1 MLRPDPQSDPQSKFL
16 KEEEKVRKN
25 KWSKIL
31 VFGILTV
38 LFILSSL
45 SVVQAQENNQGK
57 ITAIV
62 VQGNE
67 NISKDLIISQIA
79 SNLGDVFS
87 KENIEKDMKAVYD
100 LGYFKDVKIKLE
112 SFRDGYKVVFE
123 VVENLPIKE
132 ISIEGNT
139 VVSEEEMREV
149 MILQEGQVFCQKIL
163 KNDLDRI
170 SQLYKDRGYLLINI
184 KDVDFDEEGKLWIN
198 ISEGRLEKIVIEGN
212 DKTKEK
218 VITREIN
225 IEPGDLF
232 NFETVK
238 KSLQKIYNLGYFEDV
253 SMKLEAGAEED
264 SIVLVVKVIEKNT
277 GKFGIGAGYNSEE
290 GLMGFTSYEEENLF
304 GGGQKVQAKI
314 EIGGRTTYKL
324 SFLEPWLANTATS
337 FGFEVY
343 DTVYHKEDKEEKV
356 IITEY
361 DEERLG
367 GKLIIGR
374 KLSDSVKLGLELKSE
389 RVTYDLI
396 FGILP
401 EDTKEGLTNSL
412 IPTFSY
418 DTRDNVF
425 EPTSGWYH
433 SFSLENAGG
442 FLGGDYDFTKYNLT
456 LRAYI
461 STQFIE
467 DVVDI
472 GSIKKITDNLSKG
485 VLALRAMGGI
495 ANTDLPSFAV
505 YQVGGMNTLRGYN
518 FGEFSG
524 DKSLVF
530 NVEYRFPLAENFQAV
545 VFADWG
551 QAWDYEESISFEDLK
566 FGRGVGVRFN
576 TPLGPIRLD
585 YGFGEEGTGQTYFS
599 IGHTF

>member
-1 MLRPDPQSDPQSKFL
+1 
-16 KEEEKVRKN
+16 VRKN
-25 KWSKIL
+25 KWNKIL
-31 VFGILTV
+31 VFGILTLIFV
-38 LFILSSL
+38 LSSL
-45 SVVQAQENNQGK
+45 SVVQAQANNQGK

-67 NISKDLIISQIA
+67 NISTDLIISQIA

-132 ISIEGNT
+132 ISIKGNT
-139 VVSEEEMREV
+139 VVSEEEMREAMV
-149 MILQEGQVFCQKIL
+149 LREGQIFCQKIL

-184 KDVDFDEEGKLWIN
+184 KDVNFDEEGKLWIN

-225 IEPGDLF
+225 IEAGDLF
-232 NFETVK
+232 NFEKVK

-253 SMKLEAGAEED
+253 SMKLEPGAEED
-264 SIVLVVKVIEKNT
+264 SIVLVIKVIEKNT

-290 GLMGFTSYEEENLF
+290 GLMGFTSYEENNLF
-304 GGGQKVQAKI
+304 GGGQKVEAKV
-314 EIGGRTTYKL
+314 EIGGRTTYKVA
-324 SFLEPWLANTATS
+324 FLEPWLANTPTS

-343 DTVYHKEDKEEKV
+343 DTAKKEEEKEGGEV
-356 IITEY
+356 ISEY
-361 DEERLG
+361 EEERLG
-367 GKLIIGR
+367 GKLIFGR
-374 KLSDSVKLGLELKSE
+374 RISDAINLGLELKTE
-389 RVTYDLI
+389 KVTYNLI
-396 FGILP
+396 SGSSLP
-401 EDTKEGLTNSL
+401 DNSNEGQTNSL
-412 IPTFSY
+412 TPTFTY

-425 EPTSGWYH
+425 NPASGLYGN
-433 SFSLENAGG
+433 FSLEKAGG

-456 LRAYI
+456 LSTYFSTKIMEEVIDI
-461 STQFIE
+461 S
-467 DVVDI
+467 
-472 GSIKKITDNLSKG
+472 SIKNITDKISQG
-485 VLALRAMGGI
+485 VLAFRAKGGF
-495 ANTDLPSFAV
+495 ANTILPSFAK
-505 YQVGGMNTLRGYN
+505 YKVGGMNTIRGYD

-530 NVEYRFPLAENFQAV
+530 NVEYRLPLAKNFQAV
-545 VFADWG
+545 LFTDWG
-551 QAWDYEESISFEDLK
+551 QAWDYEESINLADLK
-566 FGRGVGVRFN
+566 FGKGIGIRFD
-576 TPLGPIRLD
+576 TPIGPIRLD
-585 YGFGEEGTGQTYFS
+585 YGIDEEGEGQTYFS

>member
-1 MLRPDPQSDPQSKFL
+1 
-16 KEEEKVRKN
+16 VKN
-25 KWSKIL
+25 KGNRWSQIIL
-31 VFGILTV
+31 IGFLTV
-38 LFILSSL
+38 FFILSSL
-45 SVVQAQENNQGK
+45 SLVLANNQGK

-67 NISKDLIISQIA
+67 SISKDLIISQIA
-79 SNLGDVFS
+79 SNLGDMFS
-87 KENIEKDMKAVYD
+87 KENIEKDMNAVYD
-100 LGYFKDVKIKLE
+100 LGYFKDVRIKLE
-112 SFRDGYKVVFE
+112 SFRDGYKVVF
-123 VVENLPIKE
+123 VIVENLPIKE

-139 VVSEEEMREV
+139 IVSEEEMREV
-149 MILQEGQVFCQKIL
+149 MVLQEGQIFCQKIL

-170 SQLYKDRGYLLINI
+170 SQLYKDLGYLLINI
-184 KDVDFDEEGKLWIN
+184 KDINFDEEGKLWIN
-198 ISEGRLEKIVIEGN
+198 ISEGRLEKILIEGN

-218 VITREIN
+218 VIAREIN

-232 NFETVK
+232 NFEIVK

-253 SMKLEAGAEED
+253 SMKLEPGAEED

-290 GLMGFTSYEEENLF
+290 GFMGFTSYEENNLF
-304 GGGQKVQAKI
+304 GGGQKVQAKV
-314 EIGGRTTYKL
+314 ELGGRTTYKL
-324 SFLEPWLANTATS
+324 YFLEPWLAGTPTS

-343 DTVYHKEDKEEKV
+343 DTTKHQKDKEEEV
-356 IITEY
+356 ILAEY

-367 GKLIIGR
+367 GRLIFGR
-374 KLSDSVKLGLELKSE
+374 KISDSVKLGLELKSE

-396 FGILP
+396 SGTLP
-401 EDTKEGLTNSL
+401 EDTNEGLTNSL
-412 IPTFSY
+412 VPTFSY

-433 SFSLENAGG
+433 SFSLEKAGG
-442 FLGGDYDFTKYNLT
+442 FLGGD
-456 LRAYI
+456 
-461 STQFIE
+461 
-467 DVVDI
+467 
-472 GSIKKITDNLSKG
+472 

-495 ANTDLPSFAV
+495 ADTNLPSFAV
-505 YQVGGMNTLRGYN
+505 YQVGGMNTVRGYDL
-518 FGEFSG
+518 GEFSG

-545 VFADWG
+545 LFADWG
-551 QAWDYEESISFEDLK
+551 QAWDYEESIDFEDLK
-566 FGRGVGVRFN
+566 FGRGVGIRFD

-585 YGFGEEGTGQTYFS
+585 YGINEEGEGKTYFS

>member
-1 MLRPDPQSDPQSKFL
+1 M
-16 KEEEKVRKN
+16 RKN

-31 VFGILTV
+31 VFGILI
-38 LFILSSL
+38 LIFILGSL
-45 SVVQAQENNQGK
+45 SVVQAQANNQGK

-62 VQGNE
+62 IQGNE
-67 NISKDLIISQIA
+67 NISKDLIITQIA

-87 KENIEKDMKAVYD
+87 KENIEKDMNAVYG

-123 VVENLPIKE
+123 VVENLPIEE

-139 VVSEEEMREV
+139 VLSEEEMREV
-149 MILQEGQVFCQKIL
+149 MVLLEGQIFSQKIL
-163 KNDLDRI
+163 RNDLDRI

-184 KDVDFDEEGKLWIN
+184 KDIDFDEEGKLWIN
-198 ISEGRLEKIVIEGN
+198 ISEGILEKIVIEGN

-218 VITREIN
+218 IITREIN

-232 NFETVK
+232 NFEKVK

-253 SMKLEAGAEED
+253 SMKLEPGAEED

-277 GKFGIGAGYNSEE
+277 GRFGIGVGYNSEE
-290 GLMGFTSYEEENLF
+290 GLMGFTSYEENNLF
-304 GGGQKVQAKI
+304 GGGQKVQAKV
-314 EIGGRTTYKL
+314 ELGGRTTYKL
-324 SFLEPWLANTATS
+324 SFLEPWLGGTPTS
-337 FGFEVY
+337 LGFEAY
-343 DTVYHKEDKEEKV
+343 DTISHKEDKEEEV
-356 IITEY
+356 ILAEY

-367 GKLIIGR
+367 GRLIFGR
-374 KLSDSVKLGLELKSE
+374 KISDSVKLGLELKSE

-396 FGILP
+396 SGTLP
-401 EDTKEGLTNSL
+401 EDTNEGLTNSL
-412 IPTFSY
+412 VPTFSY

-433 SFSLENAGG
+433 NFSLEKAGG
-442 FLGGDYDFTKYNLT
+442 FLKGDYDFTKYNLT

-461 STQFIE
+461 STKFIE

-472 GSIKKITDNLSKG
+472 SSVKKITDNLSKG
-485 VLALRAMGGI
+485 VLALRAMGGM
-495 ANTDLPSFAV
+495 ADTDLPSFAA
-505 YQVGGMNTLRGYN
+505 YQVGGMNTLRGYD

-545 VFADWG
+545 LFADWG
-551 QAWDYEESISFEDLK
+551 QAWDYGESIDFEDLK
-566 FGRGVGVRFN
+566 FGRGVGVRFD

-585 YGFGEEGTGQTYFS
+585 YGINENGEGKTYFS

>member
-1 MLRPDPQSDPQSKFL
+1 M
-16 KEEEKVRKN
+16 RKN

-45 SVVQAQENNQGK
+45 SVVQAQANNQGK

-123 VVENLPIKE
+123 IVENLPIKE
-132 ISIEGNT
+132 INIEGNT
-139 VVSEEEMREV
+139 IVSEEEMREV
-149 MILQEGQVFCQKIL
+149 MVLQEGQIFCQKIL

-238 KSLQKIYNLGYFEDV
+238 KSLQKIYNLGFFEDV
-253 SMKLEAGAEED
+253 SMKLEPGTEED

-304 GGGQKVQAKI
+304 GGGQKVQAKV
-314 EIGGRTTYKL
+314 ELGGRTTYKL
-324 SFLEPWLANTATS
+324 SFLEPWLGDTPTS
-337 FGFEVY
+337 LGFEVY
-343 DTVYHKEDKEEKV
+343 DTVYHKEDKEEEV
-356 IITEY
+356 ILAEY

-367 GKLIIGR
+367 GRLILGR
-374 KLSDSVKLGLELKSE
+374 KITDSVKLGLELKSE
-389 RVTYDLI
+389 RVTYDEVS
-396 FGILP
+396 GTLP
-401 EDTKEGLTNSL
+401 EDTNEGLTNSL
-412 IPTFSY
+412 VPTFSY

-433 SFSLENAGG
+433 SFSLEKAGG

-461 STQFIE
+461 STKFIE

-472 GSIKKITDNLSKG
+472 SSVKKITDNLSKG
-485 VLALRAMGGI
+485 VLALRAMGGM
-495 ANTDLPSFAV
+495 ADTDLPSFAA
-505 YQVGGMNTLRGYN
+505 YQVGGMNTLRGYD

-545 VFADWG
+545 LFADWG
-551 QAWDYEESISFEDLK
+551 QAWDYEESINFEDLK
-566 FGRGVGVRFN
+566 FGRGVGVRFD

-585 YGFGEEGTGQTYFS
+585 YGISEEGIGQTYFS

>member
-1 MLRPDPQSDPQSKFL
+1 M
-16 KEEEKVRKN
+16 KN
-25 KWSKIL
+25 KRNSRRQIIL
-31 VFGILTV
+31 IGFLTA

-45 SVVQAQENNQGK
+45 SFVQAQANNQGK

-67 NISKDLIISQIA
+67 NISMDLIISQIA

-87 KENIEKDMKAVYD
+87 KENIEKDMKAVFD
-100 LGYFKDVKIKLE
+100 LGYFKDVRIKLE
-112 SFRDGYKVVFE
+112 SFRDGYKVVFV

-132 ISIEGNT
+132 INIEGNT

-149 MILQEGQVFCQKIL
+149 MVLQEGQIFCQKIL
-163 KNDLDRI
+163 KNDVDRI

-184 KDVDFDEEGKLWIN
+184 KDINFDEEGKLWIK

-232 NFETVK
+232 NFETAR
-238 KSLQKIYNLGYFEDV
+238 KSLQNIYNLGFFEDV
-253 SMKLEAGAEED
+253 NMKLEPGTEED
-264 SIVLVVKVIEKNT
+264 SIILVIKVIEKNT

-290 GLMGFTSYEEENLF
+290 GLMGFTSYEENNLF
-304 GGGQKVQAKI
+304 GGGQKIQAKV
-314 EIGGRTTYKL
+314 ELGGRTTYKL
-324 SFLEPWLANTATS
+324 SFLEPWLGDTPTS
-337 FGFEVY
+337 FGFEAY
-343 DTVYHKEDKEEKV
+343 DTIKHKEDKEEEV
-356 IITEY
+356 ILAEY

-367 GKLIIGR
+367 GRLTIGR
-374 KLSDSVKLGLELKSE
+374 KISDSVKLGLEFKVE
-389 RVTYDLI
+389 RVTHDLI
-396 FGILP
+396 SGTLP
-401 EDTKEGLTNSL
+401 EDTDEGLTNSL
-412 IPTFSY
+412 VPTFSY

-433 SFSLENAGG
+433 SFSLEKAGG

-467 DVVDI
+467 DIVDI

-485 VLALRAMGGI
+485 VLALRAMGGM
-495 ANTDLPSFAV
+495 ADTDLPSFAA
-505 YQVGGMNTLRGYN
+505 YQVGGMNTVRGYD

-545 VFADWG
+545 LFADWG
-551 QAWDYEESISFEDLK
+551 QAWDYEESIDFEDLK
-566 FGRGVGVRFN
+566 FGRGVGIRFD

-585 YGFGEEGTGQTYFS
+585 YGINEEGVGKTYFS

>member
-1 MLRPDPQSDPQSKFL
+1 MLRPDPQSKFL

-25 KWSKIL
+25 KLSKIL

-253 SMKLEAGAEED
+253 SMKLEPGAEED

-290 GLMGFTSYEEENLF
+290 GLMGFTSYEENNLF

-585 YGFGEEGTGQTYFS
+585 YGFGEEGIGKTYFS

>member
-1 MLRPDPQSDPQSKFL
+1 M
-16 KEEEKVRKN
+16 RKS

-31 VFGILTV
+31 VFGILT
-38 LFILSSL
+38 LIFILSSL
-45 SVVQAQENNQGK
+45 SAVQAQANNQGK

-67 NISKDLIISQIA
+67 NISIDLIISQIA

-87 KENIEKDMKAVYD
+87 KENIEKDMKAVFD
-100 LGYFKDVKIKLE
+100 LGYFKDVRIKLE
-112 SFRDGYKVVFE
+112 SFRDGYKVVFV

-149 MILQEGQVFCQKIL
+149 MVLQEGQIFCQKIL
-163 KNDLDRI
+163 KNDVDRI

-184 KDVDFDEEGKLWIN
+184 KDINFDEEGKLWIK

-232 NFETVK
+232 NFETAR
-238 KSLQKIYNLGYFEDV
+238 KSLQNIYNLGYFDDV
-253 SMKLEAGAEED
+253 SMKLEPGSEED
-264 SIVLVVKVIEKNT
+264 TIVLVIKVIEKNT

-290 GLMGFTSYEEENLF
+290 GLMGFTSYEENNLF
-304 GGGQKVQAKI
+304 GGGQKIQAKV
-314 EIGGRTTYKL
+314 ELGGRTTYKL
-324 SFLEPWLANTATS
+324 SFLEPWLGGTPTS

-343 DTVYHKEDKEEKV
+343 DTIKHKEDKEEEV
-356 IITEY
+356 ILAEY

-367 GKLIIGR
+367 GRLIFGR
-374 KLSDSVKLGLELKSE
+374 KISDSVKLGLEFKVE
-389 RVTYDLI
+389 RVTHDLI
-396 FGILP
+396 SGTLP
-401 EDTKEGLTNSL
+401 EDTDEGLTNSL
-412 IPTFSY
+412 VPTFSY

-433 SFSLENAGG
+433 SFSLEKAGG
-442 FLGGDYDFTKYNLT
+442 FLGGDYDFSKYNLT

-467 DVVDI
+467 DIVDI

-485 VLALRAMGGI
+485 VLALRAMGGM
-495 ANTDLPSFAV
+495 ADTDLPSFAA
-505 YQVGGMNTLRGYN
+505 YQVGGMNTVRGYD

-545 VFADWG
+545 LFADWG
-551 QAWDYEESISFEDLK
+551 QAWDYEESIDFEDLK
-566 FGRGVGVRFN
+566 FGRGVGIRFD

-585 YGFGEEGTGQTYFS
+585 YGINEEGVGKTYFS

>member
-1 MLRPDPQSDPQSKFL
+1 M
-16 KEEEKVRKN
+16 RKN

-31 VFGILTV
+31 VFGILT
-38 LFILSSL
+38 LIFILGSL

-67 NISKDLIISQIA
+67 NISMDLIISQIA

-87 KENIEKDMKAVYD
+87 KENVEKDMRAVYD
-100 LGYFKDVKIKLE
+100 LGYFKDVKITLE
-112 SFRDGYKVVFE
+112 SFRDGYKVVFT
-123 VVENLPIKE
+123 VVENLPIEE
-132 ISIEGNT
+132 INIEGNT
-139 VVSEEEMREV
+139 VVSKEEMREV
-149 MILQEGQVFCQKIL
+149 MVLQEGQIFCQKIL
-163 KNDLDRI
+163 GNDLDRI

-184 KDVDFDEEGKLWIN
+184 KDIDFDEEGKLWIK

-238 KSLQKIYNLGYFEDV
+238 KSLQKIYNLGFFEDV
-253 SMKLEAGAEED
+253 SMKLEPGSEED

-290 GLMGFTSYEEENLF
+290 GLMGFTSYEENNLF
-304 GGGQKVQAKI
+304 GGGQKVQAKV
-314 EIGGRTTYKL
+314 ELGGRTTYKL
-324 SFLEPWLANTATS
+324 SFLEPWLANTPTS

-343 DTVYHKEDKEEKV
+343 DTTRKEEEKEEGEV
-356 IITEY
+356 ISEY
-361 DEERLG
+361 EEARLG
-367 GKLIIGR
+367 GKLIFGR
-374 KLSDSVKLGLELKSE
+374 RISDAINLGLELKTE
-389 RVTYDLI
+389 KVTYDLVS
-396 FGILP
+396 GSSLP
-401 EDTKEGLTNSL
+401 DDSDEGLTNSL
-412 IPTFSY
+412 TPTFTY

-425 EPTSGWYH
+425 NPASGLYGN
-433 SFSLENAGG
+433 FSLEKAGG

-456 LRAYI
+456 LSTYI
-461 STQFIE
+461 STKIVEEVIDIRSIE
-467 DVVDI
+467 
-472 GSIKKITDNLSKG
+472 KITDKLSKG
-485 VLALRAMGGI
+485 VVALRVIGGI
-495 ANTDLPSFAV
+495 ADTSLPSFAE
-505 YQVGGMNTLRGYN
+505 YKVGGMNTVRGYDY
-518 FGEFSG
+518 GEFSG

-530 NVEYRFPLAENFQAV
+530 NAEFRLPLSDNFQAV
-545 VFADWG
+545 LFADWG
-551 QAWDYEESISFEDLK
+551 NAWDIGESIDVSDLK
-566 FGRGVGVRFN
+566 FGKGIGIRFD

-585 YGFGEEGTGQTYFS
+585 YGIGEEGIGQTYFS

>member
-1 MLRPDPQSDPQSKFL
+1 MK
-16 KEEEKVRKN
+16 KN

-31 VFGILTV
+31 LWCILTLV
-38 LFILSSL
+38 FICGSL
-45 SVVQAQENNQGK
+45 SVAQANNQGK

-79 SNLGDVFS
+79 SNLGDIFS
-87 KENIEKDMKAVYD
+87 KENIEKDMRAIYD
-100 LGYFKDVKIKLE
+100 LGYFKDVQIKLE
-112 SFRDGYKVVFE
+112 AFRDGYKVVFI

-132 ISIEGNT
+132 INIEGNT
-139 VVSEEEMREV
+139 VVSVEEMREV
-149 MILQEGQVFCQKIL
+149 MILREGQVFCHKIL

-184 KDVDFDEEGKLWIN
+184 KEVNFDEEGKLWIN

-218 VITREIN
+218 VIIREMS

-232 NFETVK
+232 NFEKAK
-238 KSLQKIYNLGYFEDV
+238 KSLQNIYNLGYFEDV
-253 SMKLEAGAEED
+253 SMKLEPGTKED
-264 SIVLVVKVIEKNT
+264 SIVLVVKVIEKST
-277 GKFGIGAGYNSEE
+277 GKFGIGAGYNTEE
-290 GLMGFTSYEEENLF
+290 GLMGFASIEENNLF
-304 GGGQKVQAKI
+304 GGGQKVEAKL
-314 EIGGRTTYKL
+314 ELGGRTTYKV
-324 SFLEPWLANTATS
+324 SFLEPWLADTPTS
-337 FGFEVY
+337 FGFEAY
-343 DTVYHKEDKEEKV
+343 DQITSKENKENTTV
-356 IITEY
+356 IGEY
-361 DEERLG
+361 DIERLG
-367 GKLIIGR
+367 GRLIFGR
-374 KLSDSVKLGLELKSE
+374 KIGDSFKLGLELKSE
-389 RVTYDLI
+389 KVTYELTS
-396 FGILP
+396 GILP
-401 EDTKEGLTNSL
+401 DDTNEGWTNSL
-412 IPTFSY
+412 IPNIYY

-433 SFSLENAGG
+433 SFSLEKAGG

-485 VLALRAMGGI
+485 VLALRAIGGM
-495 ANTDLPSFAV
+495 ADTNLPSFAL
-505 YQVGGMNTLRGYN
+505 YQVGGMNTLRGYD

-545 VFADWG
+545 LFVDWG
-551 QAWDYEESISFEDLK
+551 QAWDYEESIDFEDLK
-566 FGRGVGVRFN
+566 FGRGIGVRFD
-576 TPLGPIRLD
+576 TPIGPIRLD
-585 YGFGEEGTGQTYFS
+585 YGISEEGEGQTYFS

>member
-1 MLRPDPQSDPQSKFL
+1 M
-16 KEEEKVRKN
+16 KN
-25 KWSKIL
+25 KGNRWSQIIL
-31 VFGILTV
+31 IGFLTV
-38 LFILSSL
+38 FFILSSL
-45 SVVQAQENNQGK
+45 SLALANNQGK

-67 NISKDLIISQIA
+67 SISKDLIISQIA
-79 SNLGDVFS
+79 SNLGDMFS
-87 KENIEKDMKAVYD
+87 KENIEKDMNAVYD
-100 LGYFKDVKIKLE
+100 LGYFKDVSIKLE
-112 SFRDGYKVVFE
+112 SFRDGYKVVF
-123 VVENLPIKE
+123 VIVENLPIKE

-139 VVSEEEMREV
+139 IVSEEEMREV
-149 MILQEGQVFCQKIL
+149 MVLQEGQIFCQKIL

-170 SQLYKDRGYLLINI
+170 SQLYKDLGYLLINI
-184 KDVDFDEEGKLWIN
+184 KDINFDEEGKLWIN
-198 ISEGRLEKIVIEGN
+198 ISEGRLEKILIEGN

-218 VITREIN
+218 VIIREIN

-232 NFETVK
+232 DFEIVK

-253 SMKLEAGAEED
+253 TMKLEPGTEED
-264 SIVLVVKVIEKNT
+264 SMVLVIKVIEKNT

-290 GLMGFTSYEEENLF
+290 GLMGFTSYEENNLF
-304 GGGQKVQAKI
+304 GGGQKVQAKV
-314 EIGGRTTYKL
+314 ELGGRTTYKL
-324 SFLEPWLANTATS
+324 YFLEPWLAGTPTS

-343 DTVYHKEDKEEKV
+343 DTIKHQKDKEEEV
-356 IITEY
+356 ILAEY

-367 GKLIIGR
+367 GRLIFGR
-374 KLSDSVKLGLELKSE
+374 KISDSVKLVLELKSE

-396 FGILP
+396 SGTLP
-401 EDTKEGLTNSL
+401 EDTNEGLTNSL
-412 IPTFSY
+412 VPTFSY

-433 SFSLENAGG
+433 SFSLEKAGG
-442 FLGGDYDFTKYNLT
+442 FLGGDYEFTKYNLT

-461 STQFIE
+461 STHFIE
-467 DVVDI
+467 DIVDI
-472 GSIKKITDNLSKG
+472 SSVKKITSNLSKG

-495 ANTDLPSFAV
+495 ADTNLPSFAL
-505 YQVGGMNTLRGYN
+505 YQVGGMNTVRGYD

-545 VFADWG
+545 LFADWG
-551 QAWDYEESISFEDLK
+551 QAWDYEESIDFEDLK
-566 FGRGVGVRFN
+566 FGRGVGIRFD

-585 YGFGEEGTGQTYFS
+585 YGINEEGEGKTYFS

>member
-1 MLRPDPQSDPQSKFL
+1 M
-16 KEEEKVRKN
+16 
-25 KWSKIL
+25 
-31 VFGILTV
+31 

-253 SMKLEAGAEED
+253 SMKLEPGAEED

-290 GLMGFTSYEEENLF
+290 GLMGFTSYEENNLF

-314 EIGGRTTYKL
+314 ELGGRTTYKL
-324 SFLEPWLANTATS
+324 SFLEPWLANTPTS

-343 DTVYHKEDKEEKV
+343 DTTRKEEEKEEGEV
-356 IITEY
+356 VSEY
-361 DEERLG
+361 EEARLG
-367 GKLIIGR
+367 GKLIFGR
-374 KLSDSVKLGLELKSE
+374 RISDDINLGLELKSE

-585 YGFGEEGTGQTYFS
+585 YGFGEEGIGKTYFS

>member
-1 MLRPDPQSDPQSKFL
+1 M
-16 KEEEKVRKN
+16 RKN
-25 KWSKIL
+25 KWNKIL
-31 VFGILTV
+31 VFGILTLV
-38 LFILSSL
+38 FICGSL
-45 SVVQAQENNQGK
+45 IAAQAQTDNQGK
-57 ITAIV
+57 VTAIV

-67 NISKDLIISQIA
+67 SISMDLIISQIA

-87 KENIEKDMKAVYD
+87 KENMEKDMKAVYD

-253 SMKLEAGAEED
+253 SMKLEPGAEED

-290 GLMGFTSYEEENLF
+290 GLMGFTSYEENNLF

-314 EIGGRTTYKL
+314 ELGGRTTYKL
-324 SFLEPWLANTATS
+324 SFLEPWLANTPTS

-343 DTVYHKEDKEEKV
+343 DTTRKEEEKEEGEV
-356 IITEY
+356 VSEY
-361 DEERLG
+361 EEARLG
-367 GKLIIGR
+367 GKLIFGR
-374 KLSDSVKLGLELKSE
+374 RISDDINLGLELKTE
-389 RVTYDLI
+389 KVTYDLVS
-396 FGILP
+396 GSSLP
-401 EDTKEGLTNSL
+401 DDSDEGLTNSL
-412 IPTFSY
+412 TPIFTY

-425 EPTSGWYH
+425 NPTSGLYGNI
-433 SFSLENAGG
+433 SIEKAGG

-456 LRAYI
+456 LSTYI
-461 STQFIE
+461 STKIVEEVINIRSIE
-467 DVVDI
+467 
-472 GSIKKITDNLSKG
+472 KITDKLSKG
-485 VLALRAMGGI
+485 VVALRAIGGI
-495 ANTDLPSFAV
+495 ADTSLPSFAE
-505 YQVGGMNTLRGYN
+505 YKVGGMNTIRGYD

-530 NVEYRFPLAENFQAV
+530 NAEFRLPLAKNFQAV
-545 VFADWG
+545 LFADWG
-551 QAWDYEESISFEDLK
+551 NAWDIGESIDVLDLK
-566 FGRGVGVRFN
+566 FGKGIGIRFD
-576 TPLGPIRLD
+576 TPIGPIRLD
-585 YGFGEEGTGQTYFS
+585 YGIDEEGEGQTYFS

>member
-1 MLRPDPQSDPQSKFL
+1 M
-16 KEEEKVRKN
+16 RKN

-31 VFGILTV
+31 VFGILT
-38 LFILSSL
+38 LIFILSSL
-45 SVVQAQENNQGK
+45 SLVLANNQGK

-67 NISKDLIISQIA
+67 SISKDLIISQIA

-100 LGYFKDVKIKLE
+100 LGYFKDVRIKLE
-112 SFRDGYKVVFE
+112 SFRDGYKVVF
-123 VVENLPIKE
+123 VIVENLPIKE
-132 ISIEGNT
+132 ISIKGNT

-149 MILQEGQVFCQKIL
+149 MVLQEGQIFCQKIL

-184 KDVDFDEEGKLWIN
+184 KDINFDEEGKLWIN

-232 NFETVK
+232 NFEKVK

-253 SMKLEAGAEED
+253 SMKLEPGTEED

-290 GLMGFTSYEEENLF
+290 GLMGFTSYEENNLF
-304 GGGQKVQAKI
+304 GGGQKVQAKV

-324 SFLEPWLANTATS
+324 SFLEPWLADTPTS

-343 DTVYHKEDKEEKV
+343 DSINHKEDKEEEV
-356 IITEY
+356 ILAEY

-367 GKLIIGR
+367 GRLIFGR
-374 KLSDSVKLGLELKSE
+374 KVSDSVKLGLELKSE
-389 RVTYDLI
+389 RVTYDPI
-396 FGILP
+396 SGTLP
-401 EDTKEGLTNSL
+401 EDTNEGLTNSL
-412 IPTFSY
+412 VPTFSY

-433 SFSLENAGG
+433 SFSLEKAGG

-461 STQFIE
+461 STQFIG

-472 GSIKKITDNLSKG
+472 GSVKKITDNLSKG

-495 ANTDLPSFAV
+495 ADTDLPSFAA
-505 YQVGGMNTLRGYN
+505 YQVGGMNTLRGYSL
-518 FGEFSG
+518 GEFSG

-545 VFADWG
+545 LFADWG
-551 QAWDYEESISFEDLK
+551 QAWDYEESIDFEDLK
-566 FGRGVGVRFN
+566 FGRGVGIRFD

-585 YGFGEEGTGQTYFS
+585 YGISEEGEGKTYFS

>member
-1 MLRPDPQSDPQSKFL
+1 VK
-16 KEEEKVRKN
+16 KN
-25 KWSKIL
+25 KWSKVFI
-31 VFGILTV
+31 FGILTLV
-38 LFILSSL
+38 FILSSL
-45 SVVQAQENNQGK
+45 SIVQAQANNQGK

-67 NISKDLIISQIA
+67 SISMDLIISQIA
-79 SNLGDVFS
+79 SNLGDLFS

-123 VVENLPIKE
+123 VIENLPIKE
-132 ISIEGNT
+132 INIEGNT
-139 VVSEEEMREV
+139 VVSVEEIREV
-149 MILQEGQVFCQKIL
+149 MVLLEKQIFCQKIL
-163 KNDLDRI
+163 KNDLDRV

-232 NFETVK
+232 NFEKVK

-253 SMKLEAGAEED
+253 SMKLEPGAEED

-290 GLMGFTSYEEENLF
+290 GLMGFTSYEENNLF

-356 IITEY
+356 IINEY